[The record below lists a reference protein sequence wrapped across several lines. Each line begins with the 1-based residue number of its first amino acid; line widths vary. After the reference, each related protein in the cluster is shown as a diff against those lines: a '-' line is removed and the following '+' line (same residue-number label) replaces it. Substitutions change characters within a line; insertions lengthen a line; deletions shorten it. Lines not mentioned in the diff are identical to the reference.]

1 LHLVRR
7 SVLNP
12 VAVAIAAAAL
22 VSACSG
28 SPPPPEGG
36 PLTGLSREDLLRCA
50 GKPGRSTVRTTKR
63 GTLEFF
69 YYTEESEWAQ
79 DERGV
84 DPGYGATG
92 PTASQAASPA
102 GRACRVELALSG
114 GKVWGSRFK
123 STSPSLLGRGPE
135 CERFIRR
142 CGG

>member
-1 LHLVRR
+1 MRLFVR
-7 SVLNP
+7 SAGLP
-12 VAVAIAAAAL
+12 ATIALAAAVLA
-22 VSACSG
+22 ACG
-28 SPPPPEGG
+28 SPAPPQGG
-36 PLTGLSREDLLRCA
+36 PLTGLPREDLVRCA
-50 GKPGRSTVRTTKR
+50 GQPNRSAVRTTER

-114 GKVWGSRFK
+114 GKVVGSRFK
-123 STSPSLLGRGPE
+123 STSPGLLGRGPE